1 MGWVKA
7 ERKRDRRFPLQPVR
21 LDKVSI
27 ENLEHESRK
36 HNLILLSVPSVLHKK
51 LSKIFSTSFSSSK
64 KKKKTNKT
72 PISHTSEEEEKTD
85 WSENKNEKQ
94 GKKHN

>member
-21 LDKVSI
+21 LDKVGI
-27 ENLEHESRK
+27 ESLEHESRK
-36 HNLILLSVPSVLHKK
+36 HNLILLSVPPVLQKK
-51 LSKIFSTSFSSSK
+51 LSKIFSTSFSSK
-64 KKKKTNKT
+64 KKKPNKT
-72 PISHTSEEEEKTD
+72 PISHTSEEELKTD

-94 GKKHN
+94 GKKRN

>member
-21 LDKVSI
+21 LDKVGI

-51 LSKIFSTSFSSSK
+51 LSKIFSTSFSS
-64 KKKKTNKT
+64 KKTPNKT